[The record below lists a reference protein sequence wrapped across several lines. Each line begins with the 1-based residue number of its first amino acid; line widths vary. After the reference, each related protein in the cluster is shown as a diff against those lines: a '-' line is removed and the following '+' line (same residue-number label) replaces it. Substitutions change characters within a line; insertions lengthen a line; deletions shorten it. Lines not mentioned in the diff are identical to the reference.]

1 MRTAL
6 LIIPHHLF
14 DHHPG
19 LAEQH
24 DQTVLIEDPLFFGD
38 RQYPMRFH
46 KQKLWLHRASMQR
59 YAARLSEEGE
69 TVDYVDYVKGE
80 PVTQRAIATL
90 AEAGTER
97 LICANPVDFILEKRL
112 STYAAEH
119 QLELILL
126 DTPGF

>member
-1 MRTAL
+1 
-6 LIIPHHLF
+6 
-14 DHHPG
+14 
-19 LAEQH
+19 
-24 DQTVLIEDPLFFGD
+24 
-38 RQYPMRFH
+38 
-46 KQKLWLHRASMQR
+46 MQR